1 MNRPMS
7 VGVRIPAGIEA
18 AAAGN
23 TDRRLTERV
32 LKQNSFLGQR
42 VVIRRRQLSIAQ
54 TAQAVCPQL
63 VRNKKQTIF
72 LFFHSILSYAGM
84 RGQSKS
90 SPREAITFFSQV

>member
-32 LKQNSFLGQR
+32 LKQNSFLGQC

-54 TAQAVCPQL
+54 TAQAVRPQL
-63 VRNKKQTIF
+63 VRDKKQTIF
-72 LFFHSILSYAGM
+72 LFSIVSFPM
-84 RGQSKS
+84 RACEVSLNLAPGSDY
-90 SPREAITFFSQV
+90 FFSQV